1 MTRPGLRLLAVT
13 LLRLACFLAVVTLAL
28 AVGFAAG
35 WGAHITLAASSHHRW
50 MAPSVPGGLA
60 FYEPPT
66 TSPTLRGVEAAPDRA
81 LVRPDPAARAGDG
94 QGRQPL
100 TGLATWYAT
109 GPSCLCAAAGPA
121 LRVGDWRGS
130 MVTVTANGRLIEVK
144 LIDWCACGPRHG
156 LPTLLDL
163 SDETVAALGLDQRRG
178 VYAVTVEVWP

>member
-13 LLRLACFLAVVTLAL
+13 LLRLACLLAVVTLAL
-28 AVGFAAG
+28 VVGFAAG
-35 WGAHITLAASSHHRW
+35 WNAHITLATSSHHRW

-66 TSPTLRGVEAAPDRA
+66 TSPTIPVVEAAPDRA
-81 LVRPDPAARAGDG
+81 LVRPDPAARAGGG
-94 QGRQPL
+94 QGHQL

-109 GPSCLCAAAGPA
+109 GPDCLCAAAGPA

-130 MVTVTANGRLIEVK
+130 TVTVTANGRLIEVT
-144 LIDWCACGPRHG
+144 LADACWCVDRHG

-163 SDETVAALGLDQRRG
+163 SDEAVAALGLDPRRG
-178 VYAVTVEVWP
+178 VYAVTVEGLP